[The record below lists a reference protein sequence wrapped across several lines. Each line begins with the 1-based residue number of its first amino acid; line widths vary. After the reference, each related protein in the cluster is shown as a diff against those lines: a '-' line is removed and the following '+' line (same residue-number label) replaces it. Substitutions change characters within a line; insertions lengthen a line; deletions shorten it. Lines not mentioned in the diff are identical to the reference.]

1 MHITLS
7 YHMEYM
13 LSNIYMDDTLSWL
26 YSSYEYIACIVYV
39 KLIFALMMIYVISQ
53 YNYQYTIN
61 KSVDA
66 HNHVIPHVIYVVK
79 YIHG

>member
-1 MHITLS
+1 MTMS

-26 YSSYEYIACIVYV
+26 YSLYQYVACNVYS
-39 KLIFALMMIYVISQ
+39 KSILSLMMIYVISQ

-61 KSVDA
+61 KSVDV
-66 HNHVIPHVIYVVK
+66 HKYIIPHGMYVVK
-79 YIHG
+79 